1 MAFDRFHH
9 DTKSLGHFFLS
20 RQRVQDNFQ
29 VVHFLPP
36 SQDPNESLTLRS
48 QSEIMMGR
56 DHANYSENVAQ
67 S

>member
-1 MAFDRFHH
+1 M
-9 DTKSLGHFFLS
+9 
-20 RQRVQDNFQ
+20 
-29 VVHFLPP
+29 VHFLPP